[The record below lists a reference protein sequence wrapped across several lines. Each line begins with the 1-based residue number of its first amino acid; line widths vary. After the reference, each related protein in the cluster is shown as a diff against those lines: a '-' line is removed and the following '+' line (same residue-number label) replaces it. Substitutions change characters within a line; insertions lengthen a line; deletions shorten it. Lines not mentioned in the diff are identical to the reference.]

1 MKPADNYTI
10 MKYKHMLQLQCKESL
25 ISKIIIIILNMQ
37 QQEEFRNYYII
48 ITSCVE
54 TT

>member
-10 MKYKHMLQLQCKESL
+10 MKYEHMLQLQRKESL
-25 ISKIIIIILNMQ
+25 ISKIINMQ